1 MLHIRINAFKEG
13 LTTSLF
19 ETKFQM
25 SEIKTLLKASLTQ
38 ILTRESSRLDCGQGG
53 AERRES
59 L

>member
-25 SEIKTLLKASLTQ
+25 SEIKTLFTQ